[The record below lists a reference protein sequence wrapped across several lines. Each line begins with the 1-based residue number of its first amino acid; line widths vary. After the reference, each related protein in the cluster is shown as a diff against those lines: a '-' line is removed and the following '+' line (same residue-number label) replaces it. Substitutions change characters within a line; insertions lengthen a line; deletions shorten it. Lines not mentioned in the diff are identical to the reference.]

1 MGVLSTLSEEMKN
14 AMRSKDSLKLESLR
28 AIKSAVL
35 LAQTSGGGNSGELTD
50 EDAIKLLQRLV
61 KQRKESAAI
70 FRDQNR
76 PDLAETE
83 EAQAAIIEEFLP
95 VQMSDDELESTVGL
109 IIETSEASGMKD
121 MGKVMG
127 MASKQLAG
135 KADGK
140 RIADT
145 VKKNARSLK
154 PKL

>member
-35 LAQTSGGGNSGELTD
+35 LAQTSGGGNSGEFTD

-145 VKKNARSLK
+145 VKKMLGA
-154 PKL
+154 

>member
-1 MGVLSTLSEEMKN
+1 MGVLSTLTEEMKN
-14 AMRSKDSLKLESLR
+14 AMRSKDSIRLESLR

-35 LAQTSGGGNSGELTD
+35 LAQTSGGDSGELTD

-61 KQRKESAAI
+61 KQRKDSAAI

-76 PDLAETE
+76 TDLAEPE

-95 VQMSDDELESTVGL
+95 AQMSDDELESTIGS
-109 IIETSEASGMKD
+109 IIEISGASGMKD

-127 MASKQLAG
+127 IASKQLAG

-145 VKKNARSLK
+145 VKK
-154 PKL
+154 KLGA

>member
-145 VKKNARSLK
+145 VKKMLGA
-154 PKL
+154 

>member
-1 MGVLSTLSEEMKN
+1 MGVLSTLTEEMKN

-50 EDAIKLLQRLV
+50 EDVIKLLQRLV

-145 VKKNARSLK
+145 VKKMLGA
-154 PKL
+154 

>member
-140 RIADT
+140 RIADI
-145 VKKNARSLK
+145 VKK
-154 PKL
+154 KLGA

>member
-1 MGVLSTLSEEMKN
+1 MGVLSTLTEEMKN
-14 AMRSKDSLKLESLR
+14 AMRSKDSVRLESLR

-35 LAQTSGGGNSGELTD
+35 LAQTSGGDSGELTD

-61 KQRKESAAI
+61 KQRKDSAAI

-76 PDLAETE
+76 PDLAEPE

-95 VQMSDDELESTVGL
+95 AQMSDDELESTIGSV
-109 IIETSEASGMKD
+109 IETTGASGMKD

-127 MASKQLAG
+127 IASKQLAG

-145 VKKNARSLK
+145 VKK
-154 PKL
+154 KLGA

>member
-1 MGVLSTLSEEMKN
+1 MGALSTLTEEMKN
-14 AMRSKDSLKLESLR
+14 AMRAKDSLKLESLR

-35 LAQTSGGGNSGELTD
+35 LAQTSSGGSGELSD
-50 EDAIKLLQRLV
+50 EEEIQLLQRLV
-61 KQRKESAAI
+61 KQRRDSAAI

-76 PDLAETE
+76 PDLAEPE
-83 EAQAAIIEEFLP
+83 EAQAEIIASFLP
-95 VQMSDDELESTVGL
+95 AQLTDEELAAAVQS
-109 IIETSEASGMKD
+109 IITTTAASGMQD

-145 VKKNARSLK
+145 IKKILGS
-154 PKL
+154 

>member
-1 MGVLSTLSEEMKN
+1 MGALSTLTEEMKN
-14 AMRSKDSLKLESLR
+14 AMRAKDSLKLESLR

-35 LAQTSGGGNSGELTD
+35 LAQTSSGGSGELSD
-50 EDAIKLLQRLV
+50 EEEIQLLQRLV
-61 KQRKESAAI
+61 KQRRDSAAI

-76 PDLAETE
+76 PDLAEPE
-83 EAQAAIIEEFLP
+83 EAQAEIIASFLP
-95 VQMSDDELESTVGL
+95 AQLTDEELASAVQS
-109 IIETSEASGMKD
+109 IITTTAASGMQD

-145 VKKNARSLK
+145 VKKILGS
-154 PKL
+154 

>member
-109 IIETSEASGMKD
+109 IIDTSEASGMKD

-145 VKKNARSLK
+145 VKKMLGA
-154 PKL
+154 

>member
-28 AIKSAVL
+28 AIKYAVL

-145 VKKNARSLK
+145 VKKMLGA
-154 PKL
+154 

>member
-95 VQMSDDELESTVGL
+95 VKMSDDELESTVGL

-140 RIADT
+140 RIADI
-145 VKKNARSLK
+145 VKK
-154 PKL
+154 KLGA

>member
-1 MGVLSTLSEEMKN
+1 MGVLSTLTEEMKN
-14 AMRSKDSLKLESLR
+14 AMRSKDSVRLESLR

-35 LAQTSGGGNSGELTD
+35 LAQTSGGDSGELTD

-61 KQRKESAAI
+61 KQRKDSAAI

-76 PDLAETE
+76 TDLAEPE

-95 VQMSDDELESTVGL
+95 VQMSNDELESNIES
-109 IIETSEASGMKD
+109 IIETSGASGMKD

-127 MASKQLAG
+127 IASKQLAG

-145 VKKNARSLK
+145 VKK
-154 PKL
+154 KLGA

>member
-95 VQMSDDELESTVGL
+95 VQMPDDELESTVGL

-145 VKKNARSLK
+145 VKKMLGA
-154 PKL
+154 